1 MTVPINKI
9 LIRYGEI
16 SLKGKNRGEFEIL
29 LRKNIKRR
37 LYAEALRWKVRR
49 AHGRILVEVP
59 EQASAGDIDTACE
72 AARQVAGITSVAP
85 CRWLPADHT
94 RQHESEPDQGLIRET
109 VVAMA
114 RDGQVP
120 NGSFAVRVKRADKRF
135 PIGSQELERSLGA
148 AVLAQTDHSRVD
160 LSRPNCLLAVEIFS
174 DGMYFHGRALPGIG
188 GLPVGGSGHVL
199 TLLSGGIDSPVAGFL
214 MAKRGCRMDFLHLT
228 ASHVQQRE
236 VDDSPV
242 VELARRLSRFTLNSR
257 LYLAPYTHFD
267 VALSGRQTGYEL
279 VLFRRFMARLG
290 ERLATKLGAQAL
302 ITGDSLG
309 QVASQTLDNMVVNSQ
324 AVAMPM
330 LRPLIGYDKQ
340 EIIAL
345 ARRIDTYDT
354 SIQPY
359 KDCCALLSRHPK
371 TRARRETVAD
381 LEAQRLPDMQA
392 LLESTVAETRV
403 LRFDCGRRLA

>member
-1 MTVPINKI
+1 MTIPINKI

-37 LYAEALRWKVRR
+37 LYAEALRWRVRR

-59 EQASAGDIDTACE
+59 EPISAADIESACQAIQ
-72 AARQVAGITSVAP
+72 QVAGVTSCAP
-85 CRWLPADHT
+85 CRWLPTDRIYRHGN
-94 RQHESEPDQGLIRET
+94 EPDHRLIRET
-109 VVAMA
+109 VLAMA
-114 RDGQVP
+114 REDHVP

-135 PIGSQELERSLGA
+135 PLGSQELERNLGA
-148 AVLAQTDHSRVD
+148 AVLEQSDWSHVD
-160 LSRPNCLLAVEIFS
+160 LRQPDCLFVVEIFS
-174 DGMYFHGRALPGIG
+174 DGIYFHGRARPGIG
-188 GLPVGGSGHVL
+188 GLPVHGSGHVL

-228 ASHVQQRE
+228 ASHVQQRQA
-236 VDDSPV
+236 DDSPV

-267 VALSGRQTGYEL
+267 MALSGRQTGYEL

-290 ERLATKLGAQAL
+290 ERLGADLGAQAL
-302 ITGDSLG
+302 VTGDSLG
-309 QVASQTLDNMVVNSQ
+309 QVASQTLENMVVNSQ
-324 AVAMPM
+324 AASMPI

-371 TRARRETVAD
+371 TRARQQVVTD
-381 LEAQRLPDMQA
+381 LEAQLLPDMEA
-392 LLESTVAETRV
+392 LLNATLADTCL
-403 LRFDCGRRLA
+403 LRFDCGHRVA